1 MRSQERSARPSHR
14 WCVFPSLLPLL
25 FALALAGLLAGCGTN
40 GSSTGIDF
48 QLGLQGSTADN
59 AAAAPKIAAGAPD
72 NEYAFVYDNQVW
84 VHPKGGSDA
93 VQITHLTLSNGATLV
108 WGPLEWSPSG
118 NFLAFSL
125 VQNLSTDQPTRAA
138 GTIYYTNLSTCLNAS
153 TNATCPTYSTQASG
167 SVYGHAYAWLRD
179 DWLISGD
186 GGGLA
191 AYDVSD
197 PNGHR
202 SWQLRTTANEQQD
215 SNCSQPRAYGDVQ
228 VVGSLLYYTCVDLSN
243 VATSSVIGSASL
255 NVVDLSQVV
264 SQFASD
270 KTSRDDQI
278 ASILS
283 GGLGGSHVTSL
294 GNVYLD
300 TQGNMVMGAW
310 KVSGTTVV
318 FEQVGAVDAQHATAA
333 RTLCS
338 SSVTSGDACDA
349 TPIPAV
355 TAQTLAAHPQI
366 SIGPSGALAYQGDA
380 LYLAGQKD
388 GIPVSSPYPP
398 FWISVSFVVATNV
411 TATNTDASGV
421 TRTVSKLVFA
431 QSGAPTTMIAGASD
445 VAIR

>member
-1 MRSQERSARPSHR
+1 MRSQERSMRPFHR
-14 WCVFPSLLPLL
+14 RSEFSPLLPLL
-25 FALALAGLLAGCGTN
+25 LALALAGLLAGCSAS
-40 GSSTGIDF
+40 GSSKGIDF

-59 AAAAPKIAAGAPD
+59 AAAAPKISANAPD

-118 NFLAFSL
+118 NLLAFSL
-125 VQNLSTDQPTRAA
+125 VQNMSTDQPTRAA
-138 GTIYYTNLSTCLNAS
+138 GTIYYTNLSTCLSAS
-153 TNATCPTYSTQASG
+153 TSATCPTYNTQASG
-167 SVYGHAYAWLRD
+167 SVYGHSYGWLGD
-179 DWLISGD
+179 DWLISGG
-186 GGGLA
+186 GGGLMA
-191 AYDVSD
+191 FDVSD

-215 SNCSQPRAYGDVQ
+215 SGCSQPRAYGDVQ

-243 VATSSVIGSASL
+243 VTATNVIGSASL
-255 NVVDLSQVV
+255 NVLDLSPVA
-264 SQFASD
+264 SIFTSD
-270 KTSRDDQI
+270 KTTRDDQI
-278 ASILS
+278 ASTLR
-283 GGLGGSHVTSL
+283 GVGGSHVTSL
-294 GNVYLD
+294 GNVYVD
-300 TQGNMVMGAW
+300 TQGNMVTGAW
-310 KVSGTTVV
+310 QVSGATVD

-338 SSVTSGDACDA
+338 SAVTSGDACDT

-366 SIGPSGALAYQGDA
+366 SIGPNGALAYQGDA

-388 GIPVSSPYPP
+388 AIPVSSPYPP
-398 FWISVSFVVATNV
+398 YWISMSFVVATNV
-411 TATNTDASGV
+411 TATTTDASGV
-421 TRTVSKLVFA
+421 TRTASNLVFA
-431 QSGAPTTMIAGASD
+431 QSGAPTKMIAGASD